1 MWFQALWFQAQDN
14 FKVFWVDK
22 WNSMVI
28 THTCTCP
35 LSLVPI
41 CSKCSKINGDKWT
54 SDQGCIGLLLLW
66 RALSGGSV
74 CGCFFVKRIR
84 WYVGMHGPKRPPWK
98 RHRGARC
105 ICWGCEVFGGAGG
118 GGGGGGGGGE
128 VRLAS
133 RSVFFVA
140 CLLVV
145 YIPLQRFT
153 KECYRFILYVEFHI
167 VGGVLLCTGV
177 TTCDAQIFEEC
188 TK

>member
-66 RALSGGSV
+66 RAR
-74 CGCFFVKRIR
+74 FV
-84 WYVGMHGPKRPPWK
+84 VDLFVAVFLWK
-98 RHRGARC
+98 GYDDTWECTDRKDHLGNVIQEQGA
-105 ICWGCEVFGGAGG
+105 A
-118 GGGGGGGGGE
+118 GGGGGGE